1 MRATPAVRAS
11 ARVPRAT
18 TRTPATTNRRAAMM
32 TTLTLTLASTT
43 RRDADARDDDDDDD
57 AATFYARWPYRE
69 PRDVIPYLERR
80 ATRGDGASI
89 LEAYDAFFARY
100 PTYALGRAKAA
111 LLGRELDRAPKLECC
126 VEIGTFLGYSAIA
139 TAMRF
144 KSARARML
152 CVEYEARHAEVARW
166 ALAYAGLDDRV
177 RVLTAAGS
185 EAVGDARAFVES
197 VKGVGTTEGA
207 DVLFLDHAKERY
219 LPDLKLYE
227 DAGVVRPGTIVVAD
241 NVVYPGAPGYLEYVD
256 SSAGRYD
263 THLLEAMFE
272 YEQAALGPLVG
283 LSWREALVAGAVLSQ
298 GGEFAFVIF
307 GQATSTG
314 AGNLFP
320 QKLEEVLVCVVI
332 LSMALTP
339 VAVEVAMKIAGPEL
353 PLGNC
358 SDDAANLSS
367 DELEACEVT
376 SSWNEAASANLNAMA
391 ESEELKAATQDLK
404 QIGSGSYKRIKREI
418 GRASCRERV

>member
-1 MRATPAVRAS
+1 VAETPGRAGDTAAADDATTRRDASRRAPPAMRATPAVRAS

-32 TTLTLTLASTT
+32 TTLTLTLTSTT

-272 YEQAALGPLVG
+272 YEQVWKGEEGGPKKDALSV
-283 LSWREALVAGAVLSQ
+283 SV
-298 GGEFAFVIF
+298 
-307 GQATSTG
+307 
-314 AGNLFP
+314 
-320 QKLEEVLVCVVI
+320 
-332 LSMALTP
+332 
-339 VAVEVAMKIAGPEL
+339 
-353 PLGNC
+353 
-358 SDDAANLSS
+358 
-367 DELEACEVT
+367 
-376 SSWNEAASANLNAMA
+376 
-391 ESEELKAATQDLK
+391 
-404 QIGSGSYKRIKREI
+404 KR
-418 GRASCRERV
+418 A